1 MRIALVAYFHGNGG
15 AERQITMLANALAER
30 YEVYMVISGANNQK
44 YPISNN
50 IQTIDVTNVEGKVLP
65 VLRRFFAQRKALKEI
80 KPSVSVHYNFQS
92 AYFAVAM
99 PQKYSGKII
108 YSERGDPYD
117 DEYTGLLGLIRE
129 YAIKRIDGFVFQ
141 TEGARDYFDENIRT
155 RSTVIHNPITI
166 PIDFQGGIGKRE
178 KRIVNIGRLHP
189 QKNQKLLIEAFSKIA
204 ADNPDYILEIYG
216 EGSLQGALEEQ
227 VHRCGLDNR
236 VIIKS
241 PRKDIFGAIKD
252 AGLFVLT
259 SDYEG
264 MPNALMEAMALGLPC
279 ISTDCRPGGAR
290 ALIVDGINGYVVPRG
305 DASLLAERMSFL
317 LKNNDF
323 AQTIGEKAMSILDNH
338 TPEEIFKK
346 WELYIER
353 IAKKK

>member
-1 MRIALVAYFHGNGG
+1 MKIALIAYLHGNGG

-30 YEVYMVISGANNQK
+30 HEVYLIITGANNQK
-44 YPISNN
+44 YAISNKVH
-50 IQTIDVTNVEGKVLP
+50 IVDVTDVEGKPLS
-65 VLRRFFAQRKALKEI
+65 VLRRFWAQRKALEGI
-80 KPSVSVHYNFQS
+80 KPEVSVHYNFQS

-99 PQKYSGKII
+99 PKKYSGKII

-117 DEYTGLLGLIRE
+117 DEYTGLLGLIRK
-129 YAIKRIDGFVFQ
+129 YSIKKIDGFVFQ
-141 TEGARDYFDENIRT
+141 TEGARDYFDEEIRK

-166 PIDFQGGIGKRE
+166 PSEYQGEIGKRE

-189 QKNQKLLIEAFSKIA
+189 QKNQKLLVEAFSLIA
-204 ADNPDYILEIYG
+204 EKYPDYTLEIYG
-216 EGSLQGALEEQ
+216 DGNLQGALEVQ
-227 VHRCGLDNR
+227 IQNCGLKGR
-236 VIIKS
+236 VLIKS

-290 ALIVDGINGYVVPRG
+290 ALIEDGMNGFVVPRG
-305 DASLLAERMSFL
+305 DAKSLAEKMSYL
-317 LKNNDF
+317 LSNNDIS
-323 AQTIGEKAMSILDNH
+323 QTIGLKAMKILDDH

-346 WELYIER
+346 WEFFIEK
-353 IAKKK
+353 IAK